1 MMGMLK
7 LNRMNRRETIK
18 SIGLGTMS
26 AFIPLPHIFAY
37 PSGLENSD
45 GYFSSQ
51 KDNVLRFLNTTQY
64 TDEGWGR
71 WKYNILM
78 DRKFGLE
85 SSAMG
90 IQILDM
96 LDALEK
102 VPDIK
107 RKEAQQF
114 FQSTWNTEELYY
126 IDPLVSKKDKISDH
140 HSWEHIWAHMSGAA
154 ESALRILDT
163 APNSKGGKAPFVDLN
178 QVDIGD
184 WILSLDWENPWLYGE
199 HFSKVVKYYW
209 HNLPAAEKS
218 TQEPVIQK
226 AFATL
231 ESHVMDP
238 QTGLPIKQG
247 CESMER
253 GMAGLFKLISAY
265 QTVGKEIPYAENAL
279 DSVLKLQ
286 KPNGQFGEGENLPMT
301 INWDSMKV
309 LKDLNEQL
317 SGSYRFKDIRETGNR
332 MADFLLKT
340 HRKKDGGF
348 SFYPHECQ
356 SVHNSVQVSEKG
368 NVGDMQGTKFCLYCL
383 SYADEWN
390 A

>member
-1 MMGMLK
+1 MGALHT
-7 LNRMNRRETIK
+7 LAPCSHLLAHRSTI
-18 SIGLGTMS
+18 SPTLGY
-26 AFIPLPHIFAY
+26 L
-37 PSGLENSD
+37 L
-45 GYFSSQ
+45 SQ
-51 KDNVLRFLNTTQY
+51 RDNVMQFLADTQY
-64 TDEGWGR
+64 ANEGWGR

-78 DRKFGLE
+78 ERKFGLE

-96 LDALEK
+96 LGTLET
-102 VPDIK
+102 VPK
-107 RKEAQQF
+107 AQKKQAIRF
-114 FQSTWNTEELYY
+114 FQSTWNQQELYY
-126 IDPLVSKKDKISDH
+126 IDLLVSKQDRAGDH
-140 HSWEHIWAHMSGAA
+140 HSWEHIWAHMSSAAGNALKILGAA
-154 ESALRILDT
+154 PQSRG
-163 APNSKGGKAPFVDLN
+163 SKAPFVDLN

-184 WILSLDWENPWLYGE
+184 WILSLGWENPWLYGE
-199 HFSKVVKYYW
+199 HFSKVIKHYW
-209 HNLPAAEKS
+209 HNLPASEKS
-218 TQEPVIQK
+218 LEEPVIKK

-231 ESHVMDP
+231 EKHVMDAT
-238 QTGLPIKQG
+238 TGLPVKQG

-265 QTVGKEIPYAENAL
+265 QTVGKEVPYAENAL

-286 KPNGQFGEGENLPMT
+286 KPNGQFGEGENSPMT
-301 INWDSMKV
+301 INWDSVKV

-348 SFYPHECQ
+348 SFYPHQCQ